1 MKSLL
6 LVIALCGALGY
17 ALPIGTDGL
26 ISDKDMAFAKKY
38 MENYY
43 PDSENTPAL
52 RSKMSD
58 TAIAAAKIREMQRF
72 FGLQVTGKVD
82 ANTLEVMRKP
92 RCGVPD
98 VGKLSAFE
106 VSPKWTKKA
115 LTYSIQSYTRDMDRA
130 DVDKAIEKAWKVWSE
145 VTPLTFTRVDDD
157 SADILISFG
166 AGYHGDFH
174 PFDGPGGVLAHAFVP
189 GNHGFSGD
197 AHFDED
203 ETWSKNLKGTNLFIV
218 AAHEFGHSLG
228 LDHSDVRDA
237 LMFPTYQP
245 TKLSKFRL
253 HQDDIES
260 IQSLYGPPSS
270 APDTR
275 LLSPFSDLCD
285 PQQTFDAVCTLRGD
299 TLFFKNSSIW
309 RKTTRRKDI
318 MKGYIGQYWPDLR
331 EGIDAAYEAKEK
343 DTVYLFKGHKYWA
356 SKGNVIK
363 PGFPKKI
370 HSLGF
375 PKAVR
380 NIDAAV
386 HDERTKKTYFFSGD
400 KYWRYDET
408 TSSME
413 KGYPRKIA
421 ADFPEAGSK
430 VDAALQ
436 LDGHLYLFSG
446 SKQYK
451 FDSKSKKFLGIK
463 NSNSWFGCE

>member
-17 ALPIGTDGL
+17 ALPIGTDEL

-38 MENYY
+38 VENYY

-58 TAIAAAKIREMQRF
+58 TAIAAAKIQEMQRF

-92 RCGVPD
+92 RCGIPD
-98 VGKLSAFE
+98 VGKFSTFE
-106 VSPKWTKKA
+106 GSPKWTKKT
-115 LTYSIQSYTRDMDRA
+115 LTYSIQNYTPDMHPA
-130 DVDKAIEKAWKVWSE
+130 YVEEAIEKAWKVWSE
-145 VTPLTFTRVDDD
+145 VTPLTFTRVYDD
-157 SADILISFG
+157 SADILISFV
-166 AGYHGDFH
+166 AGYHGDSS
-174 PFDGPGGVLAHAFVP
+174 PFNGPGNELAHAFRP
-189 GNHGFSGD
+189 GDRPLSGD
-197 AHFDED
+197 AHFNED
-203 ETWSKNLKGTNLFIV
+203 ETWSKDLTGTNLFIV

-228 LDHSDVRDA
+228 LDHSNVLGA
-237 LMFPTYQP
+237 LMFPHYQP
-245 TKLSKFRL
+245 TELSTFRL
-253 HQDDIES
+253 HQDDIVG
-260 IQSLYGPPSS
+260 IQYLYGPPSS
-270 APDTR
+270 ATEAP
-275 LLSPFSDLCD
+275 SPDLCD
-285 PQQTFDAVCTLRGD
+285 PQQTFDAVSTLRGE
-299 TLFFKNSSIW
+299 TLFFKNSTMW
-309 RKTTRRKDI
+309 RKTSWEKSI
-318 MKGYIGQYWPDLR
+318 MKRQIDEFWPALTR
-331 EGIDAAYEAKEK
+331 GIDAAYEEE

-356 SKGNVIK
+356 SEGNIIK

-386 HDERTKKTYFFSGD
+386 HDERTKKTLFFSGY
-400 KYWRYDET
+400 KYWSYDEAKRF
-408 TSSME
+408 ME

-421 ADFPEAGSK
+421 ADFPEVGSK

-446 SKQYK
+446 SKQYE
-451 FDSKSKKFLGIK
+451 FDSKSKKFLGMK
-463 NSNSWFGCE
+463 NSNSWFGCK